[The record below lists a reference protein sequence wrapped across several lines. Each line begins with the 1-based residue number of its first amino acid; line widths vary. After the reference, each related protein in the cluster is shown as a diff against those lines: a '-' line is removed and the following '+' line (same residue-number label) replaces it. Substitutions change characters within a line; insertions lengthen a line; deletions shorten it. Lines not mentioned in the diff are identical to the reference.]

1 MDTKSKH
8 MEEYVALVREFP
20 LVSIRSDEQLEAAI
34 AMLHRLLDLHTR
46 SEAQEEYLGALTDLI
61 ETYESIHVPIRQASG
76 VEVVRHLM
84 EAGGLRQKDLSEIF
98 GNKAITS
105 QVLSG
110 KRPIG
115 LTAARRLS
123 TRFALPLDVFL
134 SFDAA
139 RQPPTSQARGADT
152 APTERRGQETP
163 LAAGAPPPR

>member
-20 LVSIRSDEQLEAAI
+20 LVSIRSDEHLEAAI
-34 AMLHRLLDLHTR
+34 AMLHRLLDLRTR

-123 TRFALPLDVFL
+123 TRFALPLDIFL
-134 SFDAA
+134 NTDA
-139 RQPPTSQARGADT
+139 SQQAPKPQTREAHT
-152 APTERRGQETP
+152 APSGQRGPEAP
-163 LAAGAPPPR
+163 LAAGAPT